1 MRMEPLVDPVLRIT
15 RDGLLLED
23 SMLATDPALV
33 AMGAPVG
40 ADERGAYAED
50 LLQELDTD
58 LIDDL
63 EDMPEVSDADLM

>member
-1 MRMEPLVDPVLRIT
+1 VEPILDPVLRIT
-15 RDGLLLED
+15 REGLVIED

-40 ADERGAYAED
+40 SEERGAYADEV
-50 LLQELDTD
+50 LQELDTD

-63 EDMPEVSDADLM
+63 EEMPDVSAADLM